1 MSTQPTQIEPTF
13 ADAIATISSTSQI
26 PIQTRRQY
34 CSALR
39 GIARCFDQPIETI
52 PARYSAV
59 KARMAALHHVPVDWT
74 AKTLANTKSN
84 AKAALLWFRKERA
97 LPSYGVRLSPAW
109 HRLYSPLSDRGT
121 RHRLSPLMRFCSASG
136 IEPEGVDE
144 AVLDR
149 FLAYREKTSN
159 RKADL
164 AARRIIAKLWNGC
177 VGAVE
182 GWPPIKLA
190 EPPVQRKGGLAFE
203 DFPPGW
209 QADVISYLEGL
220 RCVRRL
226 PNGDRRQPCKE
237 STIIT
242 RKRELVAAANMAVK
256 CGVPVESL
264 TCLADMLE
272 PKVADTILDGYWKR
286 NGDVPAAFTIN
297 LAARFVSVAH
307 QTRGISAEVI
317 KELGDLRYALEQH
330 RDEGMTEKNLSVV
343 RLVLTPGIW
352 KRIVDLPQQLMA
364 EARALRRTR
373 PIQAGL
379 LAQIAVAVAIE
390 TVAPIRLGNLA
401 AIRLGENLNRPGG
414 PDADYWLT
422 FRKYDVKN
430 RRPLQ
435 FRLDSTVTKLIEEY
449 VFDFRPA
456 LLRGSNHDWLFPGR
470 STDHKEKISFSTQ
483 IVERVQKATGLRVTI
498 HQYRHA
504 GAAVILKHRPGE
516 IELVRMLLGHKS
528 VETTKCFYIDLET
541 IMANEIFTD
550 LVRQKLGADDG
561 SGPFIVPPKQEDRDV
576 RTQSKEW

>member
-1 MSTQPTQIEPTF
+1 MSAQATEIEPTF
-13 ADAIATISSTSQI
+13 ADAITTIFSTSQL
-26 PIQTRRQY
+26 PFQTRRQW

-59 KARMAALHHVPVDWT
+59 RTRMAALHHVPVDWAT
-74 AKTLANTKSN
+74 KTLANTKSA
-84 AKAALLWFRKERA
+84 AKAALLWFRKEQH
-97 LPSYGVRLSPAW
+97 LPAHGIPLSPGW
-109 HRLYSPLSDRGT
+109 SRLYSQLSDRST
-121 RHRLSPLMRFCSASG
+121 RYRLAPLMRFCSASR
-136 IEPEGVDE
+136 IEPEGMDE

-164 AARRIIAKLWNGC
+164 AARRIIAKLWNNC

-209 QADVISYLEGL
+209 QADVNSYLDGL
-220 RCVRRL
+220 KRVRRL
-226 PNGDRRQPCKE
+226 SNGDRRQPCKE
-237 STIIT
+237 STIIN
-242 RKRELVAAANMAVK
+242 RNRELVAAANMAVK
-256 CGVPVESL
+256 RGVLVESL

-272 PKVADTILDGYWKR
+272 PKVANTILEGYWKQ

-317 KELGDLRYALEQH
+317 RELGDLRYALEQH
-330 RDEGMTEKNLSVV
+330 RDEGMTEKNLAVV

-352 KRIVDLPQQLMA
+352 KRIVKLPEQLMA

-379 LAQIAVAVAIE
+379 LAQIAIAIAIL
-390 TVAPIRLGNLA
+390 TVAPVRLGNLA
-401 AIRLGENLNRPGG
+401 AIRLGENLNKPGG
-414 PDADYWLT
+414 PDTDYWLT

-430 RRPLQ
+430 RRSLQ

-449 VFDFRPA
+449 IFDFRPA
-456 LLRGSNHDWLFPGR
+456 LLRGQNHDWLFPGR

-483 IVERVQKATGLRVTI
+483 IVERVEKATGLRITI

-516 IELVRMLLGHKS
+516 FELVRMLLGHKS
-528 VETTKCFYIDLET
+528 IETTKCFYIDLET
-541 IMANEIFTD
+541 VMANEIFTD
-550 LVRQKLGADDG
+550 LIRQRIEADEESDG
-561 SGPFIVPPKQEDRDV
+561 LIIPEKED
-576 RTQSKEW
+576 E